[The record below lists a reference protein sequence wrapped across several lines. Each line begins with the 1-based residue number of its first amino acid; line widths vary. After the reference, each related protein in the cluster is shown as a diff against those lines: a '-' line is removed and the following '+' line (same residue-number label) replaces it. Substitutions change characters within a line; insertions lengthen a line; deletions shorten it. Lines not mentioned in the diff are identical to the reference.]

1 VTELEILH
9 RRRELVMLSAEL
21 QRATLARRLA
31 HVDANPARIALG
43 FAKRALTVPLAWT
56 VGSKVL
62 RLAVRAFR
70 RRSKRGRL
78 FAT

>member
-31 HVDANPARIALG
+31 HVNASPARIALG
-43 FAKRALTVPLAWT
+43 FAKRAVTVPLAWK

-62 RLAVRAFR
+62 RLAVGAFR

>member
-21 QRATLARRLA
+21 QRATIARRLA
-31 HVDANPARIALG
+31 HVEANPARIALG
-43 FAKRALTVPLAWT
+43 FAKRAVSVPLAWT

>member
-9 RRRELVMLSAEL
+9 RRRELVLLSAEL

-31 HVDANPARIALG
+31 HVNANPARIALG
-43 FAKRALTVPLAWT
+43 FARRAITVPLAFK
-56 VGSKVL
+56 VGSKML
-62 RLAVRAFR
+62 HLAVRAFQ

>member
-1 VTELEILH
+1 
-9 RRRELVMLSAEL
+9 MLSAEL